1 MGTFGNS
8 FSREIGKNTGKLVSN
23 AVFGDKWSTPH
34 RVTSTIKVAEIKAE
48 QAKLEA
54 EASRRKA
61 QLEYDSQID
70 KIKLEQKFEKQKAE
84 DSILDDIV
92 RANFNTDKDSIF
104 QVLTDLY
111 SLSES
116 TENQKIKKAAV
127 EKIKAGIFKL
137 EQIGAK
143 VEADYFN
150 NKFKEK
156 DSIEEKRKSDLNL
169 SLKKNQNLL
178 FIGLGLFVLGLLFSL
193 WKNHDVSTLTGYDY
207 VTVKYPFVVFLLV
220 TAGIII
226 VFIGVKKYLRIRK
239 ELNK

>member
-8 FSREIGKNTGKLVSN
+8 FSREIGRNTGKLVSN

-34 RVTSTIKVAEIKAE
+34 RITSTIKVAEIKAE

-54 EASRRKA
+54 EALKEKA
-61 QLEYDSQID
+61 EIEYDLQID
-70 KIKLEQKFEKQKAE
+70 KLKLEQQFETQKAE

-116 TENQKIKKAAV
+116 TENQKIKKAAI
-127 EKIKAGIFKL
+127 EKINAGIFKL

-150 NKFKEK
+150 NKFKQK
-156 DSIEEKRKSDLNL
+156 DLIKEKRKTELYL
-169 SLKKNQNLL
+169 SLKKNQNLI
-178 FIGLGLFVLGLLFSL
+178 FIGLGLLAIGLLSTL
-193 WKNHDVSTLTGYDY
+193 WKNHDVSRLTGYDY
-207 VTVKYPFVVFLLV
+207 ETVKFPFLVFLFISTGL
-220 TAGIII
+220 II
-226 VFIGVKKYLRIRK
+226 VYMGVKKYLKVKK

>member
-34 RVTSTIKVAEIKAE
+34 RITSTIKVAEIKAE

-54 EASRRKA
+54 ETSRRKA

-70 KIKLEQKFEKQKAE
+70 KLKLEQKFETQKAE

-116 TENQKIKKAAV
+116 TENKKIKKAAY
-127 EKIKAGIFKL
+127 EKINAGIFKL

-150 NKFKEK
+150 NKFREK
-156 DSIEEKRKSDLNL
+156 DLIKEKRKTDLNS

-178 FIGLGLFVLGLLFSL
+178 YIGLGLFALGLLLTL
-193 WKNHDVSTLTGYDY
+193 WQDHEDHYGYDY
-207 VTVKYPFVVFLLV
+207 ATVKYPFMAFLLIA
-220 TAGIII
+220 TGIII
-226 VFIGVKKYLRIRK
+226 VFIGLRKYLKIKK

>member
-34 RVTSTIKVAEIKAE
+34 RITSTVKVAEIKAE

-54 EASRRKA
+54 SALKEKA
-61 QLEYDSQID
+61 EIEYDLQID

-116 TENQKIKKAAV
+116 TENQKIKKAAN
-127 EKIKAGIFKL
+127 EKINAGIFKL

-150 NKFKEK
+150 NKFREK
-156 DSIEEKRKSDLNL
+156 KIQEEEYKLFLNNKLKTQRIIPIVGCSIFLVSIIIFQISPSNPAILGG
-169 SLKKNQNLL
+169 LL
-178 FIGLGLFVLGLLFSL
+178 GLIILYIGL
-193 WKNHDVSTLTGYDY
+193 
-207 VTVKYPFVVFLLV
+207 
-220 TAGIII
+220 
-226 VFIGVKKYLRIRK
+226 KKYLKVKK

>member
-23 AVFGDKWSTPH
+23 AVFGDNWSTPH
-34 RVTSTIKVAEIKAE
+34 RITSTVKVAEIKAE

-54 EASRRKA
+54 ESSRRKA

-70 KIKLEQKFEKQKAE
+70 KLKLEQKFETQKAE
-84 DSILDDIV
+84 DSVLDDIV

-116 TENQKIKKAAV
+116 TENQKIKKAAN
-127 EKIKAGIFKL
+127 EKINAGIFKL

-143 VEADYFN
+143 VEANYFI

-156 DSIEEKRKSDLNL
+156 KILEEENKL
-169 SLKKNQNLL
+169 
-178 FIGLGLFVLGLLFSL
+178 
-193 WKNHDVSTLTGYDY
+193 
-207 VTVKYPFVVFLLV
+207 FLLNKLKAQRILPIV
-220 TAGIII
+220 GGSIFLLSII
-226 VFIGVKKYLRIRK
+226 VFQISPSNPAILGGFLGLIILVIGLKKYLKVKK

>member
-23 AVFGDKWSTPH
+23 AVFGDNWSTPH
-34 RVTSTIKVAEIKAE
+34 RITSTVKVAEIKAE

-54 EASRRKA
+54 SALKEKA
-61 QLEYDSQID
+61 EIEYDLQID

-116 TENQKIKKAAV
+116 TENQKIKKAAN
-127 EKIKAGIFKL
+127 EKINAGIFKL

-150 NKFKEK
+150 NKFREK
-156 DSIEEKRKSDLNL
+156 KIQEEENKLFLNNKLKTQRIIPMVGCSIFLVSIIIFQISPSNPAILGGFL
-169 SLKKNQNLL
+169 GLIIL
-178 FIGLGLFVLGLLFSL
+178 FIGL
-193 WKNHDVSTLTGYDY
+193 
-207 VTVKYPFVVFLLV
+207 
-220 TAGIII
+220 
-226 VFIGVKKYLRIRK
+226 KKYFKIKK

>member
-23 AVFGDKWSTPH
+23 AVFGDNWSTPH
-34 RVTSTIKVAEIKAE
+34 RITSTVKVAEIKAE

-54 EASRRKA
+54 SALKEKA
-61 QLEYDSQID
+61 EIEYDLQID

-116 TENQKIKKAAV
+116 TENQKIKKAAN
-127 EKIKAGIFKL
+127 EKINAGIFKL

-150 NKFKEK
+150 NKFREK
-156 DSIEEKRKSDLNL
+156 KIQEEENKLFLNNKLKTQRIIPIVGCSIFLVSIIIFQISPSNPAILGGFL
-169 SLKKNQNLL
+169 GLIIL
-178 FIGLGLFVLGLLFSL
+178 FIGL
-193 WKNHDVSTLTGYDY
+193 
-207 VTVKYPFVVFLLV
+207 
-220 TAGIII
+220 
-226 VFIGVKKYLRIRK
+226 KKYFKIKK

>member
-34 RVTSTIKVAEIKAE
+34 RITSTIKVAEIKAE

-54 EASRRKA
+54 AALKEKA
-61 QLEYDSQID
+61 EIEYDLQID
-70 KIKLEQKFEKQKAE
+70 KIKLEKKFEKRKVE
-84 DSILDDIV
+84 DNILDDIV
-92 RANFNTDKDSIF
+92 RANFNTDKDTIF

-116 TENQKIKKAAV
+116 TGNQKIKKAAN
-127 EKIKAGIFKL
+127 EKINAGIFKL
-137 EQIGAK
+137 EQLGAK

-156 DSIEEKRKSDLNL
+156 DLIEEKRKTNLSL

-178 FIGLGLFVLGLLFSL
+178 YIGLGLFALGLLLTL
-193 WKNHDVSTLTGYDY
+193 WQDHEDLYGDDY
-207 VTVKYPFVVFLLV
+207 ATVKYPFMVFLLI
-220 TAGIII
+220 TTGIII
-226 VFIGVKKYLRIRK
+226 VFIGLRKYLKIKK

>member
-23 AVFGDKWSTPH
+23 AVFGDNWSTPH
-34 RVTSTIKVAEIKAE
+34 RITSTVKVAEIKAE

-54 EASRRKA
+54 ESSRRKA

-70 KIKLEQKFEKQKAE
+70 KLKLEQKFETQKAE
-84 DSILDDIV
+84 DSVLDDIV

-116 TENQKIKKAAV
+116 TENQKIKKAAN
-127 EKIKAGIFKL
+127 EKINAGIFKL

-143 VEADYFN
+143 VEANYFI

-156 DSIEEKRKSDLNL
+156 KILEEENKL
-169 SLKKNQNLL
+169 
-178 FIGLGLFVLGLLFSL
+178 
-193 WKNHDVSTLTGYDY
+193 
-207 VTVKYPFVVFLLV
+207 FLLNKLKAQRILPIV
-220 TAGIII
+220 GGSFFLLSII
-226 VFIGVKKYLRIRK
+226 VFQISPSNPAILGGFLGLIILVIGLKKYLKVKK